1 VVIVER
7 VPWWGVVS
15 SAGSPVLLVTGSTV
29 AAGRQPRSFNP
40 VADTISSLAAVGSVD
55 RWVMTSALVG
65 VGVGYFVTGLALRPA
80 APAGRLI
87 LMAVGV
93 ATVLVAANPERAG
106 HGGSLPHTLWA
117 AAGFIV
123 MAAWPVAGRVRG
135 SRAPYGLRPAVAISA
150 TVVMLGLLAWFG
162 GELIWAGH
170 QVGLAERALAGTQAL
185 WPLVVVL
192 TCTRSGRFLAWPGDE
207 LPSRPVE
214 PHSVK
219 PTLAM
224 FLDRYRPEDDTEIA
238 DVRRLR
244 ALIEATGDPWR
255 RELPLH
261 VTASVLIAH
270 PPTARVLLRWHQRQ
284 QAWLQ
289 VGGHGDP
296 GESDPLAI
304 ATREAHEETGL
315 PDLEPWP
322 DAQIRHVV
330 IVGVPAG
337 KGEPAHEH
345 ADVRFFMA
353 TRTPD
358 EARAENAEAPL
369 RWLSL
374 AAAREATS
382 EPNLIQTLARMERL
396 LTH

>member
-1 VVIVER
+1 MPR
-7 VPWWGVVS
+7 WGVIS

-29 AAGRQPRSFNP
+29 AAGLQPRSFNP
-40 VADTISSLAAVGSVD
+40 VADTISSLAAVGAVD

-65 VGVGYFVTGLALRPA
+65 VGVGYAGLALRPA
-80 APAGRLI
+80 ALAGRLI

-93 ATVLVAANPERAG
+93 ATVLVALNPEHAG
-106 HGGSLPHTLWA
+106 HGGSLRHTLWA
-117 AAGFIV
+117 ATGFIV
-123 MAAWPVAGRVRG
+123 MTAWPVAGRVRG
-135 SRAPYGLRPAVAISA
+135 SQVPFGLRPAVAISA

-162 GELIWAGH
+162 AELIWAGH
-170 QVGLAERALAGTQAL
+170 QVGLAERALAGIQAL
-185 WPLVVVL
+185 WPLAVVL
-192 TCTRSGRFLAWPGDE
+192 TCTGSGRFRACPGDQ
-207 LPSRPVE
+207 LLSRPVE
-214 PHSVK
+214 PHWAEPS
-219 PTLAM
+219 LAM
-224 FLDRYRPEDDTEIA
+224 LLDRYRPEDGTEVA

-244 ALIEATGDPWR
+244 ALIETTGDPWR
-255 RELPLH
+255 RELALH
-261 VTASVLIAH
+261 VTASVLITH

-304 ATREAHEETGL
+304 AAREAYEETGL

-345 ADVRFFMA
+345 ADVRFLMA
-353 TRTPD
+353 TQTPD
-358 EARAENAEAPL
+358 EARAENAQAPL

-374 AAAREATS
+374 AAAREVTS
-382 EPNLIQTLARMERL
+382 EPNLRETLSRAERL